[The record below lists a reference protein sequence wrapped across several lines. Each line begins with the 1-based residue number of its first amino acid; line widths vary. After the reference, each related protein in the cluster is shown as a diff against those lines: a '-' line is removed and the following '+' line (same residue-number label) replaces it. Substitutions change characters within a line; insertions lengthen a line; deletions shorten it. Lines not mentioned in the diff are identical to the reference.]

1 MKKYLIGIDEVGRGP
16 LAGPV
21 AIGAVFA
28 TQEIIDTFSEIKESK
43 QLSRKN
49 RDIWSKRIL
58 SEVGDSLKTAVAFI
72 NAARIDEIGIVPA
85 INEAIVNAI
94 KELNVDPT
102 ECHVLLDGGL
112 HAPEIFKSQETIIK
126 GDESEVII
134 AMASVIA
141 KVARDDYMISI
152 DRDYPEYG
160 FAKHKGYGTRD
171 HTKLIKSY
179 GLSKEHRATFCKNF
193 I

>member
-1 MKKYLIGIDEVGRGP
+1 MTKYLIGIDEVGRGP

-28 TQEIIDTFSEIKESK
+28 TQTIIDTFSEIKESK

-49 RDIWSKRIL
+49 REIWSKRIL
-58 SEVGDSLKTAVAFI
+58 SEVSENLKTAVAFV
-72 NAARIDEIGIVPA
+72 AASRIDEIGIVPA
-85 INEAIVNAI
+85 IKEAMSDAMS
-94 KELNVDPT
+94 ELKIDPK

-112 HAPEIFKSQETIIK
+112 YAPAEFTSQETIIK

-141 KVARDDYMISI
+141 KVARDNYMISI

-171 HTKLIKSY
+171 HTKLIKEH
-179 GLSKEHRATFCKNF
+179 GLSKEHRKSFCGNF